1 MKHKQKQWALGG
13 LLASMMLAIVALV
26 APIRAT
32 ITPEAM
38 ETPQWSRNIPSNSCP
53 SGGLN
58 CHRASPALA
67 DVNNDGILDIIMATH
82 AGHIVALRDD
92 GTADGDVIFDI
103 DIAGA
108 IGMAPNTAVIQSS
121 PAVGDID
128 NNDGGRP
135 EIVVGFGSEV
145 GSATKGGVIVLEHTG
160 AVKAGWPRFT
170 IDTHGNGNPKTVF
183 STPAIGDLDND
194 GDKEIVVG
202 SFEKRIYAYHH
213 NGSLVSGF
221 PADSA
226 LLGRFPTWPNLV
238 GKLADSIW
246 SSPALAD
253 LNGDGH
259 LDIVIGTDEGNF
271 DDRYGGDSGGWNC
284 PYTLPPGWAPGYCGG
299 SLYAIDFQG
308 NVLPGFP
315 KYYLEII
322 QSTPAIADLNED
334 SSPDIFHGTG
344 TYYYNNSPDHPTY
357 GFRVFGRNSNG
368 TFLSGWN
375 GGKVTNNTTPA
386 SPAIGD
392 IAGDSRPELIMG
404 DNSGRIFAW
413 NADGSLVNG
422 FPMIPRTHNG
432 QTHNFDVGLSFV
444 LGDID
449 NDNKQE
455 ILFNMKSSVVIVD
468 GNGQQL
474 TTSNN
479 GSDGKP
485 GYTTGG
491 WLVNTPALGDVDDDG
506 RLELIVH
513 DSKLMVWDLPNSNL
527 DTDWPMFKHDAERTS
542 RSNRPGTLGP
552 VTNEMFV
559 IPAAGATQANSALGI
574 SNLGDEPLNWT
585 ASDSSAHHNIN
596 LILSSGQIAGHGA
609 AHLTLTVDDLHEFGI
624 GWHDLGEIMITTTTL
639 SGDPAGTAQVTLQLF
654 IGDTS
659 QIFLPLAPRP

>member
-13 LLASMMLAIVALV
+13 LVASMMLAIVALV
-26 APIRAT
+26 APIRAA

-38 ETPQWSRNIPSNSCP
+38 ESPQWSRAIPSSACP
-53 SGGLN
+53 SGGVN

-67 DVNNDGILDIIMATH
+67 DVNNDGILDIIIATR
-82 AGHIVALRDD
+82 AGHIVALRHD
-92 GTADGDVIFDI
+92 GSADGAVIFDV
-103 DIAGA
+103 DIASA

-135 EIVVGFGSEV
+135 EIVVGFGSDV
-145 GSATKGGVIVLEHTG
+145 GTGTKGGVIVLEHNGT
-160 AVKAGWPRFT
+160 VKNGWPRFT
-170 IDTHGNGNPKTVF
+170 IDTHSNGNPKTVF

-202 SFEKRIYAYHH
+202 SFDKRIYAYHH
-213 NGSLVSGF
+213 NGSMVAGF

-226 LLGRFPTWPNLV
+226 LLDRFPTWPNLV

-271 DDRYGGDSGGWNC
+271 DSRYGGNSGGWTC
-284 PYTLPPGWAPGYCGG
+284 PYTLPAGWAPGYCGG
-299 SLYAIDFQG
+299 SLYAVDYQG
-308 NVLPGFP
+308 NLLPGFP

-322 QSTPAIADLNED
+322 QSTPAIADLNENGT
-334 SSPDIFHGTG
+334 PDIFHGTG
-344 TYYYNNSPDHPTY
+344 TFYHVNSPDHPTY
-357 GFRVFGRNSNG
+357 GFRVFGLNNNG
-368 TFLSGWN
+368 TTLSGWN

-392 IAGDSRPELIMG
+392 IAGDNRPELIMG

-413 NADGSLVNG
+413 NADGSLVSG
-422 FPMIPRTHNG
+422 FPMIPKTYNG

-455 ILFNMKSSVVIVD
+455 IIFNMKSSVVIVD

-474 TTSNN
+474 TTSNS
-479 GSDGKP
+479 GADGKP

-513 DSKLMVWDLPNSNL
+513 DSTLYVWDLPNSNL

-542 RSNRPGTLGP
+542 RANRPGTLGP

-559 IPAAGATQANSALGI
+559 IPAAGATQANGAIGI
-574 SNLGDEPLNWT
+574 TNLGDEPLNWS
-585 ASDSSAHHNIN
+585 ASDSLAHHNVD
-596 LILSSGQIAGHGA
+596 LILSSGQIAGHGYA
-609 AHLTLTVDDLHEFGI
+609 SVNLVIDDLPDFGI
-624 GWHDLGEIMITTTTL
+624 GWHDLGDITVTTTTL
-639 SGDPAGTAQVTLQLF
+639 SGDPAGSATAAQSRNLRC
-654 IGDTS
+654 GS
-659 QIFLPLAPRP
+659 PWRRAG